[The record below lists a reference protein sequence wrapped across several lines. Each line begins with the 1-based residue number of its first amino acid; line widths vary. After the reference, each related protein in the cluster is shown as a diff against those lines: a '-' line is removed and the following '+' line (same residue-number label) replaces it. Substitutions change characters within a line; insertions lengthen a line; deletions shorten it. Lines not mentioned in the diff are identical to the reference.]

1 MFHGAQHVGGE
12 ARGDRQL
19 RAVLPEVEETVGH
32 DVLGDH
38 AVADVRLCDPDETR
52 FVIGV
57 QGVERFA
64 GDMSVRAV
72 HGEV

>member
-1 MFHGAQHVGGE
+1 MGTSLIGNRSGV
-12 ARGDRQL
+12 
-19 RAVLPEVEETVGH
+19 AVLIEETVGY

-52 FVIGV
+52 LVIGV